1 MFVAIPYTVYRWTP
15 PELSLPEKIWLGGE
29 IAKVG
34 RKAFATAL
42 KQRLSTP
49 ARGSNNKP
57 FTFAD
62 VLGDAEKVGNGN
74 RAQSTPPTGAVIA
87 ALLFFGG
94 CFWVIATNR

>member
-1 MFVAIPYTVYRWTP
+1 MFVAVPYTIYGWAP
-15 PELSLPEKIWLGGE
+15 PELSVPEKIWLGRE

-34 RKAFATAL
+34 RKAFATSL

-49 ARGSNNKP
+49 VRGTNNKP

-62 VLGDAEKVGNGN
+62 VLRDAELLSNGN
-74 RAQSTPPTGAVIA
+74 RAQSPLPMRVILA

-94 CFWVIATNR
+94 CSWVI